1 MGRIEDKFAR
11 LQEKGEVAFIPF
23 LTVGDPDLETTK
35 QLSAEVVRAG
45 ADLLELGVPFSD
57 PMADGP
63 TLQRAA
69 ERALR
74 SGSTLPRVLEVVAE
88 IRREVDIPIFLLGYY
103 NIFFRYGLGRAAEDA
118 WAAGVDGILCV
129 DLPPE
134 EADEFQAETEK
145 TGIDLIFMLA
155 PTSSPARIQ
164 LVLKRSK
171 GLVYCVS
178 VTGTTGARI
187 SLPQSLKGMVEGVK
201 ADTALPV
208 VVGFGIS
215 TPEQAAWVAGFA
227 DGVIVGSAIAQI
239 IERHLG
245 QSDPSTGL
253 RIGPS
258 AGLRTGLV
266 AQVGEFISSLKRGLR
281 AKLAV

>member
-1 MGRIEDKFAR
+1 MGRIGNKFAR
-11 LQEKGEVAFIPF
+11 LQDKGEVAFIPF

-35 QLSAEVVRAG
+35 RLALEVVRAG

-74 SGSTLPRVLEVVAE
+74 SGSALPRVLEVVV
-88 IRREVDIPIFLLGYY
+88 EVRQEGVDVPIFLLGYY
-103 NIFFRYGLGRAAEDA
+103 NPFFRYGLGKAAQDA
-118 WAAGVDGILCV
+118 HAAGVDGILCV

-155 PTSSPARIQ
+155 PTSSPVRVQ
-164 LVLKRSK
+164 MVLKRSR

-178 VTGTTGARI
+178 VTGITGARL

-201 ADTALPV
+201 ATTTLPV
-208 VVGFGIS
+208 VVGFGVS

-245 QSDPSTGL
+245 QPN
-253 RIGPS
+253 
-258 AGLRTGLV
+258 LV
-266 AQVGEFISSLKRGLR
+266 TQVGEFVSSLKR
-281 AKLAV
+281 AVEKGARG